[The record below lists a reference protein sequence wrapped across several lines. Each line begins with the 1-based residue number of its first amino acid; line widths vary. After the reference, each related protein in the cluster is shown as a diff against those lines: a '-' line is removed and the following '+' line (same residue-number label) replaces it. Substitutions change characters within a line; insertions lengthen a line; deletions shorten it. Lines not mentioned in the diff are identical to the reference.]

1 MIEEISVVLPSLD
14 EEESLPDLVNEI
26 ISEFEEKA
34 IAYEIIIVDDG
45 SKVHVDQ
52 LFDKYKSVKVIRN
65 RFTKGQSNSLLS
77 GIKNSN
83 YDYICTLDADGQ
95 NPPSE
100 IFKLISEFDNDF
112 DNLDVVAG
120 YRENR
125 KDNLFRTIY
134 SKIANII
141 IRFITNSKS
150 LDLGCG
156 LKVFKKSLM
165 EDINFNGDIHRMLV
179 PLFEYRNFKLKQV
192 PVQHN
197 ERVYG
202 KTKYGFGRFMAVVID
217 GLLLYLTDGFIKSS
231 RYALGKL
238 SFFFG
243 AISIILFSIALYQK
257 INLSIFVHRNPIF
270 LIGLTALFISIQMLL
285 TSLISF
291 FVENRK

>member
-1 MIEEISVVLPSLD
+1 MIKEISVVLPSLD

-34 IAYEIIIVDDG
+34 ITYEIIIVDDG
-45 SKVHVDQ
+45 SKVPVEK
-52 LFDKYKSVKVIRN
+52 LFNKYKNVKVIRN
-65 RFTKGQSNSLLS
+65 RFTRGQSYSLLT
-77 GIKNSN
+77 GIKNST
-83 YDYICTLDADGQ
+83 YDFICTLDADGQ
-95 NPPSE
+95 NPPTE
-100 IFKLISEFDNDF
+100 IFKLILEFNKNF

-120 YRENR
+120 YRKDR
-125 KDNLFRTIY
+125 KDNLLRTIY
-134 SKIANII
+134 SKIANTI
-141 IRFITNSKS
+141 IRFITNSKT

-165 EDINFNGDIHRMLV
+165 EDIYFNGDIHRILV

-192 PVQHN
+192 PVKHN

-217 GLLLYLTDGFIKSS
+217 CLLLYLTDGFVKSS

-243 AISIILFSIALYQK
+243 VISILLFSISLYQK
-257 INLSIFVHRNPIF
+257 INFSIFVHKNPIF
-270 LIGLTALFISIQMLL
+270 LIGLTTLFISLQILL

-291 FVENRK
+291 FIENRK